1 MDMQQ
6 KSMVFLVPLTA
17 FGKAFDGPPIDNAK
31 YEEAR
36 RQMMEKFRQRLELAN
51 RVAEEKKTQGVQ
63 QPQAGVPPQAGAQV
77 PAPRPAPAQTKKPA
91 SPATP

>member
-6 KSMVFLVPLTA
+6 KSMVFLVPLTG

-36 RQMMEKFRQRLELAN
+36 RQMMEKFLRTR
-51 RVAEEKKTQGVQ
+51 
-63 QPQAGVPPQAGAQV
+63 
-77 PAPRPAPAQTKKPA
+77 
-91 SPATP
+91 